1 MKYYFFLSTIL
12 LTIFTQF
19 AFAADE
25 KGQARLFIGST
36 KFDSQELN
44 TELTAQGIKNMDMI
58 NQYGVEITFPTF
70 NYLNL
75 GLRYTKHNMLQD
87 ELTSSS
93 ATNFEAQIDQDAM
106 MAVARIPFYKN
117 DIVHVDAFAGVGG
130 SNTSYKIKTATQD
143 GELEK
148 KSSLFATPYYAMGAS
163 VAVGYKQYFFIF
175 EGGYESN
182 KVDGF
187 SKSGNIN
194 NNISTID
201 LSGSYVTI
209 GFMFDG
215 IPIHK

>member
-1 MKYYFFLSTIL
+1 MKLNLISLI
-12 LTIFTQF
+12 IVF
-19 AFAADE
+19 ASCNFVNAADE

-36 KFDSQELN
+36 KFDSTELN

-87 ELTSSS
+87 ELTSNST
-93 ATNFEAQIDQDAM
+93 TNFEAQIDQDAM
-106 MAVARIPFYKN
+106 MGIARIPFYKN
-117 DIVHVDAFAGVGG
+117 DVVHVDAFAGVGG

-148 KSSLFATPYYAMGAS
+148 KNSLFATPYYAVGTS
-163 VAVGYKQYFFIF
+163 VAVGYKQYFFII
-175 EGGYESN
+175 EVGYESN

-187 SKSGNIN
+187 TKSGNIN
-194 NNISTID
+194 NNISAID
-201 LSGSYVTI
+201 MSGSYLTI